1 MDLREQLRDL
11 YLRVPR
17 GMRLGLPA
25 MQDACAQEGHPEN
38 TFEVIH
44 VAGTNGK
51 GSTCTMV
58 EAMLRAAGRHTG
70 LYTSPHLCSFAE
82 RIRING
88 SPVHDGALSDTLRR
102 ALGHQDLSFFEVAT
116 LAAFLAFREAGI
128 DTCVLEV
135 GIGGRLD
142 ATNVVTKPKATAITR
157 VAFDHMDKLGDTLV
171 AIAREKAGIAK
182 REVPLVLGPLGDEVQ
197 TAVRAIAGSVG
208 APIVLA
214 AESSRAHDLVDASEL
229 ALPGAH
235 QRDNALVATELALLV
250 GVDGESVREGL
261 RKATIA
267 GRLEHIHAS
276 DGPYLLDGAHNPD
289 GAETLAAYLRDARE
303 PPASVVFGAMAD
315 KPYAQVFDLVG
326 RDIKHRVFVAPE
338 GRAPAPPATLAAQY
352 NGHVAGSVPDA
363 LARARSLAGPRGL
376 VLVTGSLYLVG
387 HARAHLLGLPRDVQV
402 GL

>member
-1 MDLREQLRDL
+1 MDLRAQLRDL
-11 YLRVPR
+11 YLRAPR

-25 MQDACAQEGHPEN
+25 MQDACAQEGHPQDS
-38 TFEVIH
+38 FEVIH

-58 EAMLRAAGRHTG
+58 EAMLRADGRRTG

-82 RIRING
+82 RIRISAAPIDEG
-88 SPVHDGALSDTLRR
+88 GLSDALAR
-102 ALGHQDLSFFEVAT
+102 ALRHQDLSFFEVAT
-116 LAAFLAFREAGI
+116 LAAFLAFRDAGI

-182 REVPLVLGPLGDEVQ
+182 RDVPLVLGPLGDEVQ
-197 TAVRAIAGSVG
+197 GAVRSIADSIG

-214 AESSRAHDLVDASEL
+214 TESHRARDLVNQAEL

-235 QRDNALVATELALLV
+235 QRDNALVATELALSV
-250 GVDGESVREGL
+250 GVGRSSVREGL
-261 RKATIA
+261 RTASIA
-267 GRLEHIHAS
+267 GRLEHIPAT

-289 GAETLAAYLRDARE
+289 GAQTLAAYLRTSPA
-303 PPASVVFGAMAD
+303 PPACVVFGAMAD
-315 KPYAQVFDLVG
+315 KPYGEVFEILG
-326 RDIKHRVFVAPE
+326 RDIHHRVFVAPE
-338 GRAPAPPATLAAQY
+338 GRAPAHPATLATRY
-352 NGHVAGSVPDA
+352 NGVVAASVPEA
-363 LARARSLAGPRGL
+363 LARARNLAGPSGL